1 VKKQAVL
8 VLSALWGALAVGCT
22 TGEGSGWVHSDKLYV
37 EKCWNGQF
45 DLGPDFFG
53 AVPYED
59 QSLFIRVQRGDNY
72 QEVADGLLVL
82 VNQLQDIRNHKIGTD
97 ISVGL
102 PVGVTPPGVPLKLNP
117 NPAPVSL
124 TLYLHETCHG
134 QTADVYSI
142 GGTINFS
149 SLFSGDLNEHD
160 ADARLTEASFSA
172 QFADPRKARPDGTY
186 ADGLVSVVTGHISF
200 YFQRGQ
206 PAQPFL

>member
-1 VKKQAVL
+1 MTAR
-8 VLSALWGALAVGCT
+8 SALALALLCGAFSAGCT
-22 TGEGSGWVHSDKLYV
+22 TGEGSGWVHSDQLYI
-37 EKCWNGQF
+37 EKCWNGSF

-59 QSLFIRVQRGDNY
+59 LSLFIRVQRGDNN

-82 VNQLQDIRNHKIGTD
+82 VNQLQHIRNDKIGAAV
-97 ISVGL
+97 SVGL
-102 PVGVTPPGVPLKLNP
+102 PVGVSPPGVPLKLNP

-124 TLYLHETCHG
+124 TLYLHDTCHG
-134 QTADVYSI
+134 HTADVYSI
-142 GGTINFS
+142 GGSIVFH

-160 ADARLTEASFSA
+160 ADARLTDADFTA

-186 ADGLVSVVTGHISF
+186 AEGLVSTVTGHFSF

-206 PAQPFL
+206 PSQPFL